1 MTRVERKTL
10 IVELDLKLRC
20 LCFFTSSCDYSNADI
35 HASGTITITRRGDSD
50 VVRLLDEIN
59 KWVIFKN
66 GTPFTNYINETYN
79 TQKNNAKNIDVTN
92 ANV

>member
-10 IVELDLKLRC
+10 IVKLDLKLRC

-35 HASGTITITRRGDSD
+35 HASGTITITRGGDS
-50 VVRLLDEIN
+50 DEIN

-66 GTPFTNYINETYN
+66 CTPFTNYINETYN
-79 TQKNNAKNIDVTN
+79 TQKDNAKYINVAN